1 MGYQGQSKPTTLNE
15 KVEAALPHH
24 PIIPAHRTLVCPIHS
39 KLFISIKTNG
49 TSPPKL
55 LPSPYKSRGSMR
67 STIYSRSCSLATT
80 PSSSCYTLDTP
91 AETPEATWF
100 IPRLLSKASSSSSS
114 LLRRERHPGKKITS
128 YPFPPVS
135 AQSSRAPSFVSRTSV
150 CDYDEPITYINAVTF
165 DGGGVR
171 GAASAKIIDIIM
183 NDLSHATGTEVHP
196 ADYFNMFGGT
206 STGGLI
212 AIMLGRLRLGTKNLL
227 DTYCDLSSRLFK
239 SRSNIVRSLFRGT
252 KYSGKLAE
260 KLFTEI
266 VANILEGA
274 DATLK
279 STEFGAPDVFVTAV
293 DAENASGDPIVLR
306 SYDVGS
312 ENETPSAHRI
322 VDAARATTAAPAYFS
337 AKTLENGKVA
347 IDGGL
352 SVNNPTDIL
361 ISEARRKYG
370 RGVRFGLLLS
380 IGTGEKSPTA
390 LPACSSAAS
399 LLSFTKA
406 LGHIVTDSERTHLRV
421 EERFRES
428 DLGTYLRINVPAIG
442 DVRLDDYKAIPDIV
456 DAAENFM
463 GTPEM
468 IEIRRQIVEVLLRSP

>member
-1 MGYQGQSKPTTLNE
+1 MLNE
-15 KVEAALPHH
+15 KVEATLPHH
-24 PIIPAHRTLVCPIHS
+24 PIIPTALYPNRPLAIIIYFNS
-39 KLFISIKTNG
+39 
-49 TSPPKL
+49 
-55 LPSPYKSRGSMR
+55 SRGTMQSIIYFR
-67 STIYSRSCSLATT
+67 SSSSTTTPTSSCSTLNT
-80 PSSSCYTLDTP
+80 PTESPLGSQ
-91 AETPEATWF
+91 F
-100 IPRLLSKASSSSSS
+100 IPRFLSKASSSSSS
-114 LLRRERHPGKKITS
+114 LLKRERHPGKKTTS
-128 YPFPPVS
+128 YPFPSVN

-150 CDYDEPITYINAVTF
+150 CDCDEPITYINAVTF

-183 NDLSHATGTEVHP
+183 NDLSHATGSEVHP
-196 ADYFNMFGGT
+196 ADYFDMFGGT

-212 AIMLGRLRLGTKNLL
+212 AIMLGRLCVGTKNLL
-227 DTYCDLSSRLFK
+227 DTYFDLSSRLFK
-239 SRSNIVRSLFRGT
+239 SRSKIVRSLFRGT

-260 KLFTEI
+260 KLFAEI
-266 VANILEGA
+266 AANNSAEGA

-279 STEFGAPDVFVTAV
+279 NSEFGAPDVFVTAV

-312 ENETPSAHRI
+312 ESEAPFAHRI

-337 AKTLENGKVA
+337 AKTLGNGKVA

-352 SVNNPTDIL
+352 SVNNPTDVL

-421 EERFRES
+421 EERFKEN
-428 DLGTYLRINVPAIG
+428 DLGTYLRINVPVIG
-442 DVRLDDYKAIPDIV
+442 DVHLDDYKTIPEIV
-456 DAAENFM
+456 DAAEHFM

-468 IEIRRQIVEVLLRSP
+468 IEIRRQIVELLLRSP